1 MGMHGRK
8 LILARDQQLF
18 GITHPTAAL
27 QIGQFA
33 IAQGE
38 KEQAQIVKAPLTVIG
53 DVPAT
58 PPVDHTARAVRV
70 GFELSGRPVGK
81 GRQHKAVV
89 TNQIIGRGHN
99 LVDAR
104 AFHIGSPKCWGE
116 L

>member
-38 KEQAQIVKAPLTVIG
+38 KEQAQIVKAALAVLGNIPPT
-53 DVPAT
+53 A
-58 PPVDHTARAVRV
+58 PVDHTARAVGV

-89 TNQIIGRGHN
+89 TDQIIGRGHD
-99 LVDAR
+99 LIDAR
-104 AFHIGSPKCWGE
+104 AFHIGSPKCWGK